1 MDVKQTLKE
10 IEKTCNQYGL
20 WDRMIHPYSFGT
32 KVKRIYQNWKDYDF
46 CTETD
51 KSIIRSE
58 IRGFLPILAKW
69 VDYEN
74 QPLVKVK
81 LTAGENAGQIKDFH
95 KSTADLIIEHNLGV
109 AL

>member
-1 MDVKQTLKE
+1 MDVHKTLSE
-10 IEKTCNQYGL
+10 IEKTCNQYDF
-20 WDRMIHPYSFGT
+20 WDRMIHPYGFGI
-32 KVKRIYQNWKDYDF
+32 KVKRIFQNWKDYDL

-69 VDYEN
+69 VEYKKE
-74 QPLVKVK
+74 PLIEVKITEGK
-81 LTAGENAGQIKDFH
+81 YAGQVKKYH
-95 KSTADLIIEHNLGV
+95 KSIAKLIIENGTGV